1 MAALPGA
8 SGARFP
14 PSHRRSPRPVQ
25 RGHGKASAQTFCFQ
39 SPGLRLRRPR
49 GPRTH
54 VAQVPRQGRRRTS
67 GHLWSRQERAV
78 LPPELVP
85 NHFTS
90 HIPRV
95 CVGAALAQGPPVR
108 PAAAMVRTSPATTA
122 HRSSSPDTPM
132 QGGRKGSPLDGRVG
146 PRVWSRSF
154 RVRLAH
160 RLLLPGDQTDHVH
173 SPSLLFHR
181 QLMSVTGAGS
191 DLVEVW
197 PPLVE
202 CGGVCAQVRGGR
214 DGPLREQ
221 EKCSLQ
227 SGQCGL
233 GLMSQ

>member
-1 MAALPGA
+1 MAARPGA
-8 SGARFP
+8 SIP
-14 PSHRRSPRPVQ
+14 PEKPAPCSAGPRQGQ
-25 RGHGKASAQTFCFQ
+25 RPDVCFQ

-78 LPPELVP
+78 LPPELVQ

-90 HIPRV
+90 HIPRF
-95 CVGAALAQGPPVR
+95 AQGPPVR

-132 QGGRKGSPLDGRVG
+132 QGGKEGSPLDGRVG

-160 RLLLPGDQTDHVH
+160 RLLLPGYQTDHVH
-173 SPSLLFHR
+173 SPLLLFHR

-191 DLVEVW
+191 DLV
-197 PPLVE
+197 
-202 CGGVCAQVRGGR
+202 
-214 DGPLREQ
+214 
-221 EKCSLQ
+221 
-227 SGQCGL
+227 
-233 GLMSQ
+233 